1 MNANQ
6 LVPVVYLGHKDRKED
21 NVARS
26 GVVWH
31 GHGDVQNV
39 TAQQWGLLSVHAGVW
54 ARATQVAQAAAA
66 SLALGATE
74 PTPLTVQTPPKTG
87 PVAVDPNTVKAPAK
101 DIDPNVKLQGLLGSD
116 ILPAHIQIGEELVQL
131 GTVVAKAQ
139 EASGLSVDD
148 WNDLAPQ
155 IREKLLADY
164 VETLRTPVGAGS
176 GDAGSAPQTSQADP
190 NGQPEAAKEP
200 VKADPN
206 AAKDPN
212 AQAAQP
218 VRRRRGASTPGEVS

>member
-1 MNANQ
+1 MNADQ
-6 LVPVVYLGHKDRKED
+6 LVPVVYLGQKDRKED

-39 TAQQWGLLSVHAGVW
+39 TAQQWGLLSAHPSVW
-54 ARATQVAQAAAA
+54 AKSTQVAQAAA
-66 SLALGATE
+66 SIALGKTE
-74 PTPLTVQTPPKTG
+74 PTPLVVHEPPKTA
-87 PVAVDPNTVKAPAK
+87 PEANDPNVAK
-101 DIDPNVKLQGLLGSD
+101 PHAQGSDPNVKVHALLGSD
-116 ILPAHIQIGEELVQL
+116 LLPAHIQIGDELVQL
-131 GTVVAKAQ
+131 GTVVAKAH
-139 EASGLSVDD
+139 EASGLTVED
-148 WNDLAPQ
+148 WNGLVPQ

-164 VETLRTPVGAGS
+164 VENLRAPLGVGP
-176 GDAGSAPQTSQADP
+176 GDARSAPQTSQADP
-190 NGQPEAAKEP
+190 NGQPEAAKDP